1 MTVIFLSSGL
11 YNLIEFTE
19 HVNSVPLR
27 VLSTELSMRTPGL
40 TVDAPLHVPLHSTA
54 SGDIPGTVQV
64 ILVELPTWRLEYSPD
79 IDISKTGTHGKQQS
93 YNNGQKYLTQ

>member
-1 MTVIFLSSGL
+1 MTVIFLSPGL

-19 HVNSVPLR
+19 HVNSVPSR
-27 VLSTELSMRTPGL
+27 VLSTELSKRTPGL
-40 TVDAPLHVPLHSTA
+40 TGDAPLHAPLHSTA
-54 SGDIPGTVQV
+54 SGDIPGTVHV

-79 IDISKTGTHGKQQS
+79 IDISKTSTHGKQRS